1 MKKGLFSFKLYIT
14 FASILIAIVL
24 IFSLIL
30 YTNAKKQ
37 TVQSA
42 KHMLEANTQQMAY
55 LLDNVF
61 HQMDNLSLQL
71 TATPD
76 LQDYFRLNLEDSI
89 INPEFEA
96 VLNKIA
102 AQFVLSFEY
111 STRITIYCPDG
122 SHASIGI
129 PSNIR
134 SMNSFFHSSSFHEW
148 YTQRNNFSGYTVLMP
163 PQEDLWSNKD
173 TKYISFVRR
182 LNNSVSFKQV
192 GLIEIQI
199 AQTSL
204 QSIADSIVLTS
215 CEYYLIDRNHMVYLS
230 SDAVPSQSVDLFLQ
244 EAQDRHTASFCYRNQ
259 HLVNIQELPYSD
271 LILLQVQS
279 VPGSINIVDSFGTQ
293 MITICIALILFFLI
307 LIFFIIQTMT
317 HPLRDLQLAIS
328 EISPVSDSCQSHNSA
343 DEFSLMRMSFL
354 SLKDCLNSAI
364 SEAVEAKT
372 QQEHA
377 QFVAL
382 QAQIDPHFTFNAIS
396 VIAATAISNGDIQ
409 IYEIAS
415 SFSDM
420 LRYILSDPS
429 ETVSFSTE
437 LKHCEAYLRIMKYR
451 YEDQLNVDITY
462 PDTINALPLPKLCL
476 QPLLENSFKHGFNN
490 SLPPYYISLSVSAHG
505 KQIRI
510 QVQDNGSGISPERL
524 SQLKSMLHEPQ
535 CSITRTHTF
544 GLGLRSTYLR
554 MRQLYPDT
562 SMELQPIQ
570 NGGFTVIITLTIQDT
585 QLPQYETAVQEGFL

>member
-14 FASILIAIVL
+14 ISSILIAIVL

-37 TVQSA
+37 TLQSA
-42 KHMLEANTQQMAY
+42 EHALDANTQQMAY

-61 HQMDNLSLQL
+61 HQMDILSLQL

-89 INPEFEA
+89 VNPEFEA

-122 SHASIGI
+122 SHSSIGI

-134 SMNSFFHSSSFHEW
+134 SMNSFFHSSSFQEW
-148 YTQRNNFSGYTVLMP
+148 YALRNDFPGYTVLMP

-173 TKYISFVRR
+173 TNYISFVRR

-199 AQTSL
+199 AQASL
-204 QSIADSIVLTS
+204 QSIADSIGLIS
-215 CEYYLIDRNHMVYLS
+215 CEYYLIDRNHTVYLS
-230 SDAVPSQSVDLFLQ
+230 SDAVPSQAVEFFLL
-244 EAQDRHTASFCYRNQ
+244 EAQKRHAASFCYKNQ
-259 HLVNIQELPYSD
+259 YLINIRELEYSD

-279 VPGSINIVDSFGTQ
+279 ISGSIDIVDSFGSQ

-317 HPLRDLQLAIS
+317 RPLRDLQLAIS
-328 EISPVSDSCQSHNSA
+328 EISPIHDSCHSHNSA
-343 DEFSLMRMSFL
+343 DEFSLMQMSFL
-354 SLKDCLNSAI
+354 SLKDRLNSAI
-364 SEAVEAKT
+364 FEAVEAKT
-372 QQEHA
+372 RQEHA

-396 VIAATAISNGDIQ
+396 VIAATAISNGDMQ

-437 LKHCEAYLRIMKYR
+437 LTHCEAYLRIMKYR

-476 QPLLENSFKHGFNN
+476 QPLLENSFRHGFN
-490 SLPPYYISLSVSAHG
+490 STLPPYSISLSVSVHE
-505 KQIRI
+505 KQIKI

-524 SQLKSMLHEPQ
+524 AQLKALLHEPQ
-535 CSITRTHTF
+535 GTITRTQTV

-562 SMELQPIQ
+562 SMELQPIR
-570 NGGFTVIITLTIQDT
+570 NGGFAVIITLTIQDS
-585 QLPQYETAVQEGFL
+585 QLPQYESAVQEGFL